1 MIPTLDPGGE
11 RRDLVRPHSSDI
23 VCNNC
28 WSVSLPKVVIGTG
41 KHRDC
46 EMIAGQ
52 ESQDLKD
59 TSTGPQVLR
68 CWWNLMFWTCEMSQR
83 IPGSSLGSW

>member
-28 WSVSLPKVVIGTG
+28 WSVSLPKIVIGTD

-46 EMIAGQ
+46 EMIAGPGKSGFKRYLDRPPGP
-52 ESQDLKD
+52 EMLVELDVLDL
-59 TSTGPQVLR
+59 
-68 CWWNLMFWTCEMSQR
+68 
-83 IPGSSLGSW
+83 